1 MTNEAKALVV
11 VSSVTGNTRIVGHW
25 LADAYAAGVLYT
37 PETAP
42 SDLTGFSTVLLGF
55 WCDKGDAPEDMK
67 AFAARVTGKTIGTFI
82 TMGAEPED
90 PRAQAWAKKVS
101 GEVAAL
107 GKSNTLKAT
116 FLCQG
121 RIDSEVFDRMT
132 PEREARRK
140 AADTHPDRS
149 DLARAA
155 EAMAPLFA

>member
-1 MTNEAKALVV
+1 
-11 VSSVTGNTRIVGHW
+11 
-25 LADAYAAGVLYT
+25 
-37 PETAP
+37 
-42 SDLTGFSTVLLGF
+42 
-55 WCDKGDAPEDMK
+55 MK

-107 GKSNTLKAT
+107 GKNNTLKAT

-132 PEREARRK
+132 QMMGGKVTPEREARRK

-149 DLARAA
+149 DLEHAA

>member
-55 WCDKGDAPEDMK
+55 WCDKGNAPEDMK

-90 PRAQAWAKKVS
+90 PRAQAWAKKSPV
-101 GEVAAL
+101 
-107 GKSNTLKAT
+107 KSPRWAKTT
-116 FLCQG
+116 
-121 RIDSEVFDRMT
+121 
-132 PEREARRK
+132 
-140 AADTHPDRS
+140 RS
-149 DLARAA
+149 KQRFCARAA
-155 EAMAPLFA
+155 STQRFLTA

>member
-11 VSSVTGNTRIVGHW
+11 VSSVTGNTRVVGHW

-107 GKSNTLKAT
+107 GKNNTLKAT
-116 FLCQG
+116 FLCRTEVIWSTPPKRWRPFLPDSAHG
-121 RIDSEVFDRMT
+121 RPSGKVSRFLPGR
-132 PEREARRK
+132 
-140 AADTHPDRS
+140 
-149 DLARAA
+149 
-155 EAMAPLFA
+155 PLFRHLP